1 MVKYQLYDM
10 VSYGD
15 GEPMIPFSVIKESDN
30 FERIYS
36 EFKKQKDPC
45 VICFK
50 TINSELK
57 EDDSKT
63 PKVYESPDGGKTVYQ
78 REEGDYNNRV
88 KIK

>member
-50 TINSELK
+50 NVDSELK
-57 EDDSKT
+57 KEETKTSKI
-63 PKVYESPDGGKTVYQ
+63 YESPDGGKTVYQ
-78 REEGDYNNRV
+78 REVGEYNN
-88 KIK
+88 KIKTK

>member
-15 GEPMIPFSVIKESDN
+15 GEPITPFSVIKESDN
-30 FERIYS
+30 FEHIYS